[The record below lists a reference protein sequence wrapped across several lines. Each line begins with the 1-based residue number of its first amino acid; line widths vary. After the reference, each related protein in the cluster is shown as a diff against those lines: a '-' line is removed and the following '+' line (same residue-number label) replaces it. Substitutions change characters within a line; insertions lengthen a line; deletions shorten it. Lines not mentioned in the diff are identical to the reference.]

1 MRLATC
7 PVLIIGLLVGFV
19 IPTRAQVPTINID
32 KTCQAAGW
40 CDSQPAGRKTHSRAR
55 RHGMLGL
62 RTKGPRTDHQGPRN
76 LFGRRQETVHTNRC
90 LSAELRGMAHL
101 PGDGKARERD
111 EAGTAACDARNHAAK
126 GTSGYQ
132 LLTSE
137 CRLQLVWGRPCSAG
151 ICPGAVTCPADRQG
165 HRSCGAGATSNLAG
179 AAWRQSSL
187 NDGAET
193 SP

>member
-19 IPTRAQVPTINID
+19 VPTRAPSSNNQHRQDLP
-32 KTCQAAGW
+32 GGRW
-40 CDSQPAGRKTHSRAR
+40 CDSQPAGREQHSRAR
-55 RHGMLGL
+55 RQGMLGL

-111 EAGTAACDARNHAAK
+111 EAGTAASDARNHAAK

-137 CRLQLVWGRPCSAG
+137 CRLRSCGAPVLGR
-151 ICPGAVTCPADRQG
+151 ICPGAVTPRTGKA
-165 HRSCGAGATSNLAG
+165 RSCGAGATSNLAG

-187 NDGAET
+187 DDGAET